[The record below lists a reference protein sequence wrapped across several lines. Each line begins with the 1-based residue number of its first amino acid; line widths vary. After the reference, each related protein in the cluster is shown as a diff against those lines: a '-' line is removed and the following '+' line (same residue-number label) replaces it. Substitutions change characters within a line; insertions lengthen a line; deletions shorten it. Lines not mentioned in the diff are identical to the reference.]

1 MIWHSFYK
9 ASTTVYSAWK
19 LNNEMIS
26 IEYQS
31 KFISKKSKP
40 HYQNSLSLELRFK
53 SGQSIKI
60 PASIGSN
67 SRIEKCLGT
76 NVLILTSQPPPPT
89 PPKKN
94 ALLVR
99 CRKNLGSA
107 TQTHEKRMSY
117 RFIWTVWYNM
127 RGKNCNPLGNNSIL
141 NSAKVLLPPPPPP
154 THTHTRSISRT
165 ARTRLSRSHSQF

>member
-1 MIWHSFYK
+1 
-9 ASTTVYSAWK
+9 
-19 LNNEMIS
+19 MIS

-31 KFISKKSKP
+31 KFISKKDRSKP

-67 SRIEKCLGT
+67 SRTEKCLGT
-76 NVLILTSQPPPPT
+76 NVLILTSQPPP

-107 TQTHEKRMSY
+107 THAHEKRMSYRFIWTVWYNTHEKRMSY

-141 NSAKVLLPPPPPP
+141 NSAKVLLPPPPLPH
-154 THTHTRSISRT
+154 THTHIPDQSPAQLEPDFRGLIVN
-165 ARTRLSRSHSQF
+165 FN

>member
-1 MIWHSFYK
+1 
-9 ASTTVYSAWK
+9 
-19 LNNEMIS
+19 MIS

-31 KFISKKSKP
+31 KFISKKD
-40 HYQNSLSLELRFK
+40 LSHIIKTLLSFEKVVK
-53 SGQSIKI
+53 SGQFTKI

-67 SRIEKCLGT
+67 SRTEKCLGT
-76 NVLILTSQPPPPT
+76 NVLILTSQPPPHPPT
-89 PPKKN
+89 KN

-107 TQTHEKRMSY
+107 THTHEERMSYRFIWTVWYNTHEKRMSY

-141 NSAKVLLPPPPPP
+141 NSAKVLLPPPPLPH